1 MINRRSFFRTGAAL
15 GGALSMPSLMAKES
29 SVKAKSVIHIY
40 LPGGLSAQESFDP
53 KPYNPSEYRGPFS
66 SITTKITGERFS
78 ENLRHTAQIADKIC
92 VIRSMTHGEAAH
104 ERGTHNMLTGYRP
117 NPAVVYPSLGSITA
131 QQLGTRNA
139 IPPYICIPKA
149 FNEYSGRGFLSSAYS
164 PFSTGGDPSSSKFKV
179 ENLQRHGKLD
189 KERFERRRDILANIN
204 HMSEINHEAEIVAAM
219 NSFNDESYKLM
230 NSASAV
236 AAFDLSKESN
246 KTKDW
251 YGRNQTGQR
260 LLLARRLVEAG
271 SRYVALTAGGWDHH
285 DKIRDGIRKHLPPLD
300 QAYAALIK
308 DLDQRGLLDSTL
320 VILNSEFGRTP
331 KINKTAGRDHYP
343 KVFSMVMAGGGI
355 KRGYIHGKS
364 DSTSS
369 TVEDNPVEVAD
380 YARTVYTLMG
390 IDPDKAIMSPG
401 ERPVRL
407 VYGGQV
413 INDILA

>member
-1 MINRRSFFRTGAAL
+1 MLNRRNFLKSSAVIG
-15 GGALSMPSLMAKES
+15 GGASLPLFGSEKNGPR
-29 SVKAKSVIHIY
+29 AKSVIHIY

-53 KPYNPSEYRGPFS
+53 KPYNPSEYRGPYS
-66 SITTKITGERFS
+66 TISTKLTGERFS
-78 ENLRHTAQIADKIC
+78 ENLRKTAQIADKIC

-117 NPAVVYPSLGSITA
+117 NPAVIYPSLGSITA
-131 QQLGTRNA
+131 HQLGSRNNL
-139 IPPYICIPKA
+139 PPYICIPKA
-149 FNEYSGRGFLSSAYS
+149 FNEFSGRGFLSSAYS
-164 PFSTGGDPSSSKFKV
+164 PFSTGGDPSQSNFKV
-179 ENLQRHGKLD
+179 QNLQRHGKLSE
-189 KERFERRRDILANIN
+189 ERFDRRKAILADMNK
-204 HMSEINHEAEIVAAM
+204 HSSINHEAAIVSAM
-219 NSFNDESYKLM
+219 EAFNGESYDLM
-230 NSASAV
+230 NSPSAV
-236 AAFDLSKESN
+236 AAFDLSKENN

-260 LLLARRLVEAG
+260 MLLARRLVEAG

-285 DKIRDGIRKHLPPLD
+285 DNIRDGIRKSLPPLD
-300 QAYAALIK
+300 QAFAALIK

-331 KINKTAGRDHYP
+331 KINKTGGRDHYP

-355 KRGYIHGKS
+355 KRGLIHGKS
-364 DSTSS
+364 DTTSS
-369 TVEDNPVEVAD
+369 MVEEKPVHVAD

-401 ERPVRL
+401 DRPVRL